1 MEISKNVRH
10 IPYLPN
16 PVWNQTGD
24 NMNKVERFETEY
36 AGKKVIVEH
45 GKMANQASASV
56 TVQMGET
63 MVLATATMSKKA
75 REGMDFFPLMVDYEE
90 RYSAVGKIK
99 GPRFMKREGRPSN
112 EAVLT
117 GRMIDRGLRPLFPE
131 GLRNDV
137 QIIIMPLSLDNENKP
152 DVVGI
157 IAATIAL
164 EISDIPFDGPITG
177 CRVGMVNGEYIL
189 NPSAEEIEFSELNL
203 VAMGDS
209 KRITMVDCDARE
221 LPDTMVLDAF
231 DIAMKTMGPMIK
243 FMETLRKKIGKEK
256 KKREDLHWNAEI
268 SSEDQK
274 VLDKIKKA
282 AIPELEKYL
291 FNKPVGSKGERKI
304 VIHEL
309 EEKLITDLLKK
320 YKRKDMTP
328 QETESYVKRLMSKFF
343 FEFIEDQVTEAIL
356 EKDQRVDGRKLD
368 QIRPLSAEVG
378 IIPRS
383 HGTGLFSRGET
394 QVLSFCTLGSPGD
407 DLLVETMEND
417 SKKKYFHH
425 YNFLPFSVGEVKP
438 IRGAGRREIG
448 HGALAEKAL
457 IPVLPSHSE
466 FPYTIRVVSEVMG
479 SNGSSSMGST
489 CGSTLALMD
498 AGVPIRRPVAGMAM
512 GLASNGKKW
521 KVLTDLQDLEDG
533 KGGMDFKF
541 TSTEEG
547 ITGIQMD
554 TKTPGLTIDIIK
566 ATFPQMRK
574 AISEVLEVMKKAI
587 SAPREELSEYAPRII
602 SLTIDPEKIGDVI
615 GPGGKMIR
623 SMCEDFEVQIDVEN
637 DGTIMIT
644 SDSSSNAKLA
654 EKKIR
659 SIVRTLEVGD
669 IFEDAEVVK
678 IMPFGAFVKLT
689 EKVDGLLHVSEIEWG
704 HVDKVT
710 DRVQPGDRIRVKVIA
725 IDRGKVEV
733 SMKAL
738 LPRPEGAKDSVR
750 RPPRRGPPRGK
761 PQSHRGNSS
770 RPPRSN
776 RN

>member
-1 MEISKNVRH
+1 M
-10 IPYLPN
+10 
-16 PVWNQTGD
+16 
-24 NMNKVERFETEY
+24 KVERFETEY

-45 GKMANQASASV
+45 GRMAHQAGASV

-63 MVLATATMSKKA
+63 MVLATATMSQNA

-117 GRMIDRGLRPLFPE
+117 GRMIDRGIRPLFPE
-131 GLRNDV
+131 GLRNEV
-137 QIIIMPLSLDNENKP
+137 QVIMMPLSLDNENKP
-152 DVVGI
+152 DIVSML
-157 IAATIAL
+157 AATIAL
-164 EISDIPFDGPITG
+164 EISNIPFDGPVTG
-177 CRVGMVNGEYIL
+177 CRIGMVNGEML
-189 NPSAEEIEFSELNL
+189 VNPTVEELEFAELNL
-203 VAMGDS
+203 VVIGDS

-221 LPDTMVLDAF
+221 IPDETMIKAF
-231 DIAMKTMGPMIK
+231 EMAMKSMDPMIK
-243 FMETLRKKIGKEK
+243 FMNKIKKKIGKDK
-256 KKREDLHWNAEI
+256 TKDEDLKW
-268 SSEDQK
+268 SVQLSDEDK
-274 VLDKIKKA
+274 KALEKIKKKA
-282 AIPELEKYL
+282 LPELDKYL
-291 FNKPVGSKGERKI
+291 FNTPKGSKGERKRI
-304 VIHEL
+304 VHEL
-309 EEKLITDLLKK
+309 EEKLVVEFGKKLKK
-320 YKRKDMTP
+320 KD
-328 QETESYVKRLMSKFF
+328 QTEEESQKYVRDLMNKFF
-343 FEFIEDQVTEAIL
+343 FDFIEEQVTEAIL
-356 EKDQRVDGRKLD
+356 SQDKRVDGRKLD
-368 QIRPLSAEVG
+368 EIRTLSAEVSVV
-378 IIPRS
+378 PRS
-383 HGTGLFSRGET
+383 HGNGLFNRGET
-394 QVLSFCTLGSPGD
+394 QVLSFCTLGAPGD

-417 SKKKYFHH
+417 GKKKYFHH

-457 IPVLPSHSE
+457 IPVLPSQGE
-466 FPYTIRVVSEVMG
+466 FPYTIRIVSEVMG
-479 SNGSSSMGST
+479 SNGSSSMAST

-498 AGVPIRRPVAGMAM
+498 AGVPIRKPVAGMAM
-512 GLASNGKKW
+512 GLASDGKKW

-554 TKTPGLTIDIIK
+554 TKTGGLTMDIIK
-566 ATFPQMRK
+566 TTFPQMRK
-574 AISEVLEVMKKAI
+574 AIDEVLAVLKKAI
-587 SAPREELSEYAPRII
+587 PEPRKELSEFAPRII

-623 SMCEDFEVQIDVEN
+623 SICEDFDVQVDVED
-637 DGTIMIT
+637 DGTVMIT
-644 SDSSSNAKLA
+644 SEDASNAKLA

-669 IFEDAEVVK
+669 IFEDAHVVK

-689 EKVDGLLHVSEIEWG
+689 EKIDGLLHVSELEWG

-710 DRVQPGDRIRVKVIA
+710 DKLSVGDKVRVKVIA

-738 LPRPEGAKDSVR
+738 QPRPEGMPERSNKGQR
-750 RPPRRGPPRGK
+750 RGSSSRGKPRRGPPRK
-761 PQSHRGNSS
+761 NPKR
-770 RPPRSN
+770 N
-776 RN
+776 RD

>member
-1 MEISKNVRH
+1 
-10 IPYLPN
+10 
-16 PVWNQTGD
+16 
-24 NMNKVERFETEY
+24 MNKVERFETEY
-36 AGKKVIVEH
+36 SGKKLVIEH
-45 GKMANQASASV
+45 GKMANQAGASV

-63 MVLATATMSKKA
+63 MVLATATMSKSA

-117 GRMIDRGLRPLFPE
+117 GRMIDRGLRPLFPD

-152 DVVGI
+152 DIVGM

-177 CRVGMVNGEYIL
+177 CRIGMVNGEYIV

-203 VAMGDS
+203 VVMGDS

-221 LPDTMVLDAF
+221 LPDEMVLKGF
-231 DIAMKTMGPMIK
+231 EIAMQAMNPMIK
-243 FMETLRKKIGKEK
+243 FMGTIRKKIGKDK
-256 KKREDLHWNAEI
+256 KKAEVLSWNAEMTP
-268 SSEDQK
+268 EDAK
-274 VLDKIKKA
+274 VWERIKKIA
-282 AIPELEKYL
+282 VPELDKYL
-291 FNKPVGSKGERKI
+291 FNKPKGSKGERKR
-304 VIHEL
+304 VIEEL
-309 EEKLITDLLKK
+309 EEKIINDFKK
-320 YKRKDMTP
+320 KLKRKDLTP
-328 QETESYVKRLMSKFF
+328 EETEAYIRKLISKHFF
-343 FEFIEDQVTEAIL
+343 DFIEDQVTEAIL

-368 QIRPLSAEVG
+368 EIRPLSAEVS
-378 IIPRS
+378 IVPRS

-394 QVLSFCTLGSPGD
+394 QVLSFCTLGAPGD

-417 SKKKYFHH
+417 GKKKYFHH

-438 IRGAGRREIG
+438 LRGAGRREIG

-457 IPVLPSHSE
+457 VPVLPSHSE

-479 SNGSSSMGST
+479 SNGSSSMAST

-498 AGVPIRRPVAGMAM
+498 AGVPIRKPVAGMAM

-521 KVLTDLQDLEDG
+521 KVLTDLQDMEDG

-547 ITGIQMD
+547 CTAIQMD

-574 AISEVLEVMKKAI
+574 AVSEVLDVLTKAI
-587 SAPREELSEYAPRII
+587 PEPRKDLSEFAPRII

-623 SMCEDFEVQIDVEN
+623 SMCEDFEVQIDVED

-644 SDSSSNAKLA
+644 SEDSLNAKLA

-710 DRVQPGDRIRVKVIA
+710 DRVQLGDRIRVKVIA

-738 LPRPEGAKDSVR
+738 TPRPEGVKDSGR
-750 RPPRRGPPRGK
+750 KPQRRGPPRGK
-761 PQSHRGNSS
+761 PPSRRGKTNNSQ
-770 RPPRSN
+770 RN
-776 RN
+776 RRN

>member
-1 MEISKNVRH
+1 
-10 IPYLPN
+10 
-16 PVWNQTGD
+16 
-24 NMNKVERFETEY
+24 MNKVERFETEY
-36 AGKKVIVEH
+36 AGKKLIVEQ
-45 GKMANQASASV
+45 GRMANQAGASV

-63 MVLATATMSKKA
+63 MVLATATMSKSA
-75 REGMDFFPLMVDYEE
+75 REGMNFFPLMVDYEE

-99 GPRFMKREGRPSN
+99 GPRFMKREGRPSS

-131 GLRNDV
+131 GLRNDI

-152 DVVGI
+152 DILGI
-157 IAATIAL
+157 IAATLAL

-177 CRVGMVNGEYIL
+177 CRIGMVNGEYIV
-189 NPSAEEIEFSELNL
+189 NPSPEEIEFSELNL
-203 VAMGDS
+203 VVMGDS
-209 KRITMVDCDARE
+209 NRITMVDCDARE
-221 LPDTMVLDAF
+221 LPDQMVIKGF
-231 DIAMKTMGPMIK
+231 EMAMKSMEPMIK
-243 FMETLRKKIGKEK
+243 FMKTIQKKIGKEK
-256 KKREDLHWNAEI
+256 KKDSELSW
-268 SSEDQK
+268 SSEMTADDKK
-274 VLDKIKKA
+274 VWERIKKVA
-282 AIPELEKYL
+282 LPEMDKYL
-291 FNKPVGSKGERKI
+291 FNKPKGSKGERKKI
-304 VIHEL
+304 IKEL
-309 EEKLITDLLKK
+309 EEKIIIDFKK
-320 YKRKDMTP
+320 KLKRKDWTP
-328 QETESYVKRLMSKFF
+328 EETESYIRDLMSKNFF
-343 FEFIEDQVTEAIL
+343 DFIEEQVTEAIL

-368 QIRPLSAEVG
+368 EIRTLSAEVG
-378 IIPRS
+378 VVPRS
-383 HGTGLFSRGET
+383 HGVGLFSRGET
-394 QVLSFCTLGSPGD
+394 QVLSFCTLGAPGD

-417 SKKKYFHH
+417 GKKKYFHH

-448 HGALAEKAL
+448 HGVLAEKAL
-457 IPVLPSHSE
+457 VPVLPSHSE

-479 SNGSSSMGST
+479 SNGSSSMAST

-498 AGVPIRRPVAGMAM
+498 AGVPIRKPVAGMAM
-512 GLASNGKKW
+512 GLASKGKKW

-547 ITGIQMD
+547 ITAIQMD
-554 TKTPGLTIDIIK
+554 TKTPGLSMDIIK

-574 AISEVLEVMKKAI
+574 AIHELLKVMKKTI
-587 SAPREELSEYAPRII
+587 PEPNKELSEFAPRII

-623 SMCEDFEVQIDVEN
+623 SMTEDFEVQIDVED

-644 SDSSSNAKLA
+644 SEDSTNAKLA

-689 EKVDGLLHVSEIEWG
+689 EKVDGLLHVSELDWG

-710 DRVQPGDRIRVKVIA
+710 DRVQLGDRIRVKVIA

-738 LPRPEGAKDSVR
+738 TPRPEGVKETR
-750 RPPRRGPPRGK
+750 RKPSRRGPPRGK
-761 PQSHRGNSS
+761 PQSRRGKPPS
-770 RPPRSN
+770 RKPQKR
-776 RN
+776 RND